1 MSLLCTIIHVKFG
14 EDILSSVCV
23 AAVCF
28 ISLMPANEQLRGE
41 KRACTKFQNYISEA
55 DGQVRIYIDGQID
68 EHG

>member
-1 MSLLCTIIHVKFG
+1 M
-14 EDILSSVCV
+14 

-28 ISLMPANEQLRGE
+28 SSPMPANEQLLGE
-41 KRACTKFQNYISEA
+41 KRACAKFQNYISKA